1 MSVSPIPRLT
11 HKSLGMRL
19 DECAPDNLIGYL
31 GSATMTTYLPH
42 NNQCHTINHLQCD
55 KVATSHYRV
64 CFFNGSSFLH

>member
-31 GSATMTTYLPH
+31 GSVTMTTYLPH
-42 NNQCHTINHLQCD
+42 NQCHTIDHL
-55 KVATSHYRV
+55 S
-64 CFFNGSSFLH
+64 